1 MNSIIIIVIG
11 FMIVFVIGIIL
22 LFFVIFLN
30 SSSSPIPSLSGLSK
44 SEFLAKDI
52 TIAEN
57 TFIPLPTTQVNPQ
70 PTTQPITLNTLN
82 ETQANVLTKEIIVE
96 EKINNTEEATNK
108 IPHNIHQIWLGT
120 KPVPASINVWKDL
133 CEKYGYT
140 YFLWREADIL
150 NFHLANEKYYL
161 AFLHGKN
168 YQGAADVAR
177 YEILSRWGGIYTDA
191 DIHPLDLP
199 IFDYLPKEGFA
210 IVPEHNPKQINLPVG
225 SVFFGNSFIV
235 SAINHSILQLIIKS
249 LPLNY
254 ERFKQ
259 LNAIDPQLVTGPY
272 LLTSCVHGLYTV
284 IDKRW
289 ILVDA
294 AKNEKHFH
302 LVEFHSY

>member
-30 SSSSPIPSLSGLSK
+30 SSSSPIPPLSGLSK

-57 TFIPLPTTQVNPQ
+57 TFIPQINPQ
-70 PTTQPITLNTLN
+70 PRQPVLINEISTTPND
-82 ETQANVLTKEIIVE
+82 TKEIMVE
-96 EKINNTEEATNK
+96 EKINNIIDETTNK

-120 KPVPASINVWKDL
+120 KPVPASISVWKDL

-235 SAINHSILQLIIKS
+235 SAVNHSILILIIKS